1 MKKILIYITLL
12 LITSTAV
19 AQNYPVQSNVNITP
33 PYSVYLS
40 DYASMTSN
48 KLLVTLMLK
57 DVNQSDIQ
65 VKLRLTIKGN
75 GIEIRTKADYLPQ
88 PLLLQG
94 GAPLLISGAD
104 LESYLNPANLDF
116 SGITKSEF
124 TKTGKLPEGVYQFIA
139 EAVEYRRNVTVS
151 NPGMT
156 IGWLVL
162 NDPPRWT
169 LPMANSLLTATYP
182 QNIFFSW
189 MPMSTASPNSAFT
202 TEYEFTIVELWPDSR
217 SPGDA
222 INSSIPLYQVTTSNT
237 SLVYG
242 PAEPE
247 LTPGR
252 KYVCRLRAYDT
263 EGRDLFK
270 NKGYSELLVFTFGQ
284 SCKPSNTI
292 QHQVLGP
299 EDARVN
305 WTSLPG
311 NTQFVLSYAEQNAD
325 GTWSNWYHNETLMPT
340 SNIKGL
346 KAEHTYRYQLKAIC
360 GTLESE
366 YSEIKQFNTPAP
378 DTTVVECGK
387 DISIPNVDDSPPLP
401 MLKVGDIIN
410 VGGFEA
416 RVVEVEGANGTFSGK
431 CVVNVKTFGGVR
443 ILSEFENISVNE
455 SHQVT
460 AGAINSVKGELN
472 IIGLDEIIKEVVD
485 VFDNTET
492 DPNVGDPYQ
501 PGDPVTIVIDGQ
513 TVTVTGDTTFT
524 TPDGTEVIVT
534 LSGQPPIVTV
544 DGEPTEVTTDKLDF
558 DNPNTVT
565 DDGNLAHAAS
575 DTTAYSINYVQF
587 KEFKESDD
595 KTPGFDAYDHGITAY
610 RNEYKDK
617 KVNDQ
622 EYIIPWQSVEANGKQ
637 ARVNMLIDTKVPDSI
652 QTRLKVEMK
661 GMPLSFLA
669 SPDGDTIRILNLV
682 GQGNKDQD
690 LITASYIKD
699 DGDEVP
705 VGYLNLMS
713 YEEQPFNL
721 VIVPVD
727 GEFNYT
733 AFDLQKYLNKVYAPA
748 IVSWTVDIADEP
760 LVVEYDEGEANG
772 LNTSRTLVS
781 KFNAEMKAVITA
793 MENRGDYKPDKA
805 TYYLFVMNKAENES
819 LNGLMPF
826 NSNYG
831 FLFTGDRPDQTQLFR
846 TVAHEL
852 GHGAFKL
859 RHNFDQFSTI
869 EKRSTQNLMDY
880 TNTPETATVLR
891 KFQWDEIIS
900 PRLVALGWSEEKYA
914 EGDPL
919 QIIYEKSK
927 ILYKKANVKGIFY
940 RKKCSEKIKPVRSY
954 VEEDR
959 EVFVYTNN
967 FQKNLIIL
975 YKEPGISETQQS
987 RNELGMNLD
996 KLESIPDN
1004 ELFVNLKTNE
1014 LINCSAFTAI
1024 IKEDFCAI
1032 NQLTKEFVDELFQAV
1047 TSCLESKKNRFHN
1060 YSGIGISAEDIK
1072 EYNDRLDKI
1081 KDWGI
1086 DAQIFITGPATTE
1099 TDKKIVEEEIKTG
1112 KDTEIKI
1119 WLEAG
1124 KNGFYQA
1131 GSFVGENAVVIKG
1144 KDWTKNESKVVRSLI
1159 KFVEDPTIENSIKYS
1174 ISLCESIA
1182 DWVHFLAIPE
1192 KYWNPEYIDPATGKN
1207 GYNPV
1212 LFRIFQITEL
1222 RNPSGIASLFSEIQE
1237 QNLKITFAFLCG
1249 FYNGLIQTGEGL
1261 PDGIAFIFKLIIN
1274 DDQIWSQLKEQFE
1287 QIQLKCGEKHPEV
1300 YFPGIAGANGV
1311 QIYGYGRCAWD
1322 AIVKHFSTGNIYQK
1336 THKYGKLVFD
1346 IVSVVVAW
1354 SKVGIATKI
1363 TKGLDFLDAF
1373 GLAFKVVKPL
1383 AKFINKGFFRCGKK
1397 LLQITRI
1404 EGKAIFRFFN
1414 EAEQQ
1419 VSGKL
1424 RWIEIKDKLGNSY
1437 HAGIDGDDID
1447 LIKLKESLDNKFE
1460 RAVDS
1465 KNIIIET
1472 DDGFNLAEWGDGSP
1486 EGQLVVVKKKLTIIE
1501 LLEKLDKNVVDD
1513 LNKLTPET
1521 RTKIL
1526 NDLTDNPNF
1535 QQFVNENP
1543 FISKAF
1549 TAHKNDL
1556 TQLELDQIDELLK
1569 SPDIPENAK
1578 QWATRGLRLRNMLV
1592 VSRQFD
1598 NGAALSEIIELYP
1611 NSYGR
1616 QITLKVTNKE
1626 TGKILE
1632 IVPDYLVRDGGKYK
1646 IVDAKYTSKALD
1658 DFELQKALTPNQD
1671 VVFGWLTDPKYKGK
1685 LKIEVRAN
1693 NDRLGNLQLKQGKT
1707 IDPDDLGIEILQ
1719 SQAGNPKAIEKTI
1732 KLK

>member
-1 MKKILIYITLL
+1 MKKALTYLVLFLIS
-12 LITSTAV
+12 STAWS
-19 AQNYPVQSNVNITP
+19 QNFPVQSNVNITP

-57 DVNQSDIQ
+57 DINQSDIQ

-75 GIEIRTKADYLPQ
+75 GIEIRTKADYQPQ

-94 GAPLLISGAD
+94 GAPLLISGTD

-116 SGITKSEF
+116 SGTTKSEF
-124 TKTGKLPEGVYQFIA
+124 TKTGKLPEGVYQFIV

-151 NPGMT
+151 NAGMT

-270 NKGYSELLVFTFGQ
+270 NKGYSEILVFTFGQ
-284 SCKPSNTI
+284 SCKPPNII

-346 KAEHTYRYQLKAIC
+346 KAEHSYRYQLKAIC

-378 DTTVVECGK
+378 DTTLVECGK
-387 DISIPNVDDSPPLP
+387 DISIPKVDDSPPLP
-401 MLKVGDIIN
+401 MLKVGDFIN

-416 RVVEVEGANGTFSGK
+416 RIIEVEGSNGTFSGK

-501 PGDPVTIVIDGQ
+501 PGDPVTIVIEGQ
-513 TVTVTGDTTFT
+513 TVTVSGDTTFT
-524 TPDGTEVIVT
+524 TPEGTEVIVT

-544 DGEPTEVTTDKLDF
+544 DGEPTEVTTNKLDF

-565 DDGNLAHAAS
+565 NDGNLAHASS

-587 KEFKESDD
+587 KEFIEPDD
-595 KTPGFDAYDHGITAY
+595 KTPGFDAYDHGIAAY

-622 EYIIPWQSVEANGKQ
+622 EYIIPWQSVEANGKP

-661 GMPLSFLA
+661 GSPLNFLA

-682 GQGNKDQD
+682 GQSNKDLD

-699 DGDEVP
+699 NGDEVP

-713 YEEQPFNL
+713 YESQSKNV

-727 GEFNYT
+727 GEFKYQASALQ
-733 AFDLQKYLNKVYAPA
+733 AFLDKVYAPA
-748 IVSWTVDIADEP
+748 MVAWDVQVADKP
-760 LVVEYDEGEANG
+760 LEVEYNEGEANG
-772 LNTSRTLVS
+772 LNTSRTFFS
-781 KFNAEMKAVITA
+781 SFNEEMKKVIKA

-831 FLFTGDRPDQTQLFR
+831 FLFTGDGPDQTHLFR
-846 TVAHEL
+846 TIAHEL

-869 EKRSTQNLMDY
+869 EKRSTLNLMDY

-891 KFQWDEIIS
+891 KFQWDEIIN
-900 PRLVALGWSEEKYA
+900 PRLVALGWGEELYA
-914 EGDPL
+914 EDGEGG
-919 QIIYEKSK
+919 YS
-927 ILYKKANVKGIFY
+927 
-940 RKKCSEKIKPVRSY
+940 
-954 VEEDR
+954 
-959 EVFVYTNN
+959 
-967 FQKNLIIL
+967 NLPITETVWYNITP
-975 YKEPGISETQQS
+975 PG
-987 RNELGMNLD
+987 
-996 KLESIPDN
+996 K
-1004 ELFVNLKTNE
+1004 
-1014 LINCSAFTAI
+1014 
-1024 IKEDFCAI
+1024 
-1032 NQLTKEFVDELFQAV
+1032 V
-1047 TSCLESKKNRFHN
+1047 TFLAP
-1060 YSGIGISAEDIK
+1060 SGLPFSAENVSRI
-1072 EYNDRLDKI
+1072 LLT
-1081 KDWGI
+1081 
-1086 DAQIFITGPATTE
+1086 TGNTE
-1099 TDKKIVEEEIKTG
+1099 V
-1112 KDTEIKI
+1112 
-1119 WLEAG
+1119 
-1124 KNGFYQA
+1124 
-1131 GSFVGENAVVIKG
+1131 
-1144 KDWTKNESKVVRSLI
+1144 
-1159 KFVEDPTIENSIKYS
+1159 KFDN
-1174 ISLCESIA
+1174 
-1182 DWVHFLAIPE
+1182 
-1192 KYWNPEYIDPATGKN
+1192 
-1207 GYNPV
+1207 
-1212 LFRIFQITEL
+1212 
-1222 RNPSGIASLFSEIQE
+1222 
-1237 QNLKITFAFLCG
+1237 
-1249 FYNGLIQTGEGL
+1249 
-1261 PDGIAFIFKLIIN
+1261 
-1274 DDQIWSQLKEQFE
+1274 
-1287 QIQLKCGEKHPEV
+1287 
-1300 YFPGIAGANGV
+1300 NGV
-1311 QIYGYGRCAWD
+1311 ISKDGTVTLSADRG
-1322 AIVKHFSTGNIYQK
+1322 
-1336 THKYGKLVFD
+1336 
-1346 IVSVVVAW
+1346 VVVAYEVNNIGEKELW
-1354 SKVGIATKI
+1354 TASTSTFSREVKDNETGELKTVNYTGFYGYKNDIYESPATDSKSPSESYFEFIYCYSDGHIGIYELDLIKDLNVFLFPDEKTNYTGSGVFVSNIEEFLLKFKLGSEVYEFKDFSKIDIYGHEVWAKFNYFGNKGLLQKVIRGDETLLLYTIKDKRGKKHHYSFNQILKKWQDFTFGETNIEDIFDYDVIETFYNDFAELGHGIIDIIGFIPLAGEIADAINGAWYYLEGNTTDALLSCGSMLPIIGDVAAKGGKYTIKIVKGLNKAAKIEKIFEFTEDGYKSFSKINDLLKAAKNVARRDECIEIFGKLLEKFPDKTVTIEKFATKI
-1363 TKGLDFLDAF
+1363 TDVDKLKAVLTKIDNLPISPKNLRASLLDDLAKNSKFADDFLAKVADNE
-1373 GLAFKVVKPL
+1373 GLVESWKIVGDIGTNPAWRTHLPL
-1383 AKFINKGFFRCGKK
+1383 LESINKIKADPNLLSKIGGDSKLIDILKKNSTSPYTGCNCGQKWLPNIEETVESLSSFANKFDQSKVNSMVAGLTNEVSSFRRGALQELKGIRNQIDEITDVQVSLPNTSRIADAK
-1397 LLQITRI
+1397 LTNGRWKEIKSTNNILETVGTTNLDQFKAYIKNVTDIDQLKYSFDKELLKTPTSSGGLGLVDDVSVLNHAR
-1404 EGKAIFRFFN
+1404 EQMRLVFRDNAKAIFDANPSVFTKYNNIDDWEDLYDLASKTDFVDN
-1414 EAEQQ
+1414 SIIKNL
-1419 VSGKL
+1419 V
-1424 RWIEIKDKLGNSY
+1424 EI
-1437 HAGIDGDDID
+1437 
-1447 LIKLKESLDNKFE
+1447 
-1460 RAVDS
+1460 
-1465 KNIIIET
+1465 
-1472 DDGFNLAEWGDGSP
+1472 
-1486 EGQLVVVKKKLTIIE
+1486 Q
-1501 LLEKLDKNVVDD
+1501 
-1513 LNKLTPET
+1513 
-1521 RTKIL
+1521 
-1526 NDLTDNPNF
+1526 
-1535 QQFVNENP
+1535 
-1543 FISKAF
+1543 
-1549 TAHKNDL
+1549 
-1556 TQLELDQIDELLK
+1556 
-1569 SPDIPENAK
+1569 
-1578 QWATRGLRLRNMLV
+1578 
-1592 VSRQFD
+1592 
-1598 NGAALSEIIELYP
+1598 
-1611 NSYGR
+1611 
-1616 QITLKVTNKE
+1616 
-1626 TGKILE
+1626 
-1632 IVPDYLVRDGGKYK
+1632 
-1646 IVDAKYTSKALD
+1646 
-1658 DFELQKALTPNQD
+1658 
-1671 VVFGWLTDPKYKGK
+1671 
-1685 LKIEVRAN
+1685 
-1693 NDRLGNLQLKQGKT
+1693 
-1707 IDPDDLGIEILQ
+1707 
-1719 SQAGNPKAIEKTI
+1719 
-1732 KLK
+1732 

>member
-1 MKKILIYITLL
+1 MKKIFSYIALL
-12 LITSTAV
+12 LISSTAWS
-19 AQNYPVQSNVNITP
+19 QNYPVQSNVNITP

-75 GIEIRTKADYLPQ
+75 GIEIRTKADYQPQ

-94 GAPLLISGAD
+94 GAPLLISGTD

-116 SGITKSEF
+116 SGTTKSEF
-124 TKTGKLPEGVYQFIA
+124 TKTGKLPEGVYQFIV
-139 EAVEYRRNVTVS
+139 EAIEYRRNVVVS

-682 GQGNKDQD
+682 GQGNKDLD

-713 YEEQPFNL
+713 YESQSKNV

-727 GEFNYT
+727 GEFKYQASALQ
-733 AFDLQKYLNKVYAPA
+733 AFLDKVYAPA
-748 IVSWTVDIADEP
+748 MVSWDVQVADKP
-760 LVVEYDEGEANG
+760 LEVEYNEGEANG
-772 LNTSRTLVS
+772 LNTSRTFFS
-781 KFNAEMKAVITA
+781 SFNEEMKKVIKA
-793 MENRGDYKPDKA
+793 MESRGDYKPDKA

-826 NSNYG
+826 NSKYG
-831 FLFTGDRPDQTQLFR
+831 FLFTGDGPDQTQLFR
-846 TVAHEL
+846 TIAHEL

-859 RHNFDQFSTI
+859 RHNFDQFKEI

-880 TNTPETATVLR
+880 TTTPETATILR

-900 PRLVALGWSEEKYA
+900 PRLVALGWSEENYSETDEKELENYRLKYNYA
-914 EGDPL
+914 TGDGNAKGADISFKNSDTLYILNPMEFEL
-919 QIIYEKSK
+919 RFVKLEDDKVTEKKEVSVDWLFNDEDGK
-927 ILYKKANVKGIFY
+927 ELPKERNNEKKYTIKTSDFDKANEFWLN
-940 RKKCSEKIKPVRSY
+940 CKI
-954 VEEDR
+954 
-959 EVFVYTNN
+959 N
-967 FQKNLIIL
+967 KNL
-975 YKEPGISETQQS
+975 
-987 RNELGMNLD
+987 
-996 KLESIPDN
+996 KLKI
-1004 ELFVNLKTNE
+1004 FV
-1014 LINCSAFTAI
+1014 
-1024 IKEDFCAI
+1024 
-1032 NQLTKEFVDELFQAV
+1032 
-1047 TSCLESKKNRFHN
+1047 
-1060 YSGIGISAEDIK
+1060 
-1072 EYNDRLDKI
+1072 
-1081 KDWGI
+1081 
-1086 DAQIFITGPATTE
+1086 
-1099 TDKKIVEEEIKTG
+1099 KKI
-1112 KDTEIKI
+1112 
-1119 WLEAG
+1119 
-1124 KNGFYQA
+1124 NNQ
-1131 GSFVGENAVVIKG
+1131 
-1144 KDWTKNESKVVRSLI
+1144 
-1159 KFVEDPTIENSIKYS
+1159 
-1174 ISLCESIA
+1174 
-1182 DWVHFLAIPE
+1182 
-1192 KYWNPEYIDPATGKN
+1192 
-1207 GYNPV
+1207 
-1212 LFRIFQITEL
+1212 TEL
-1222 RNPSGIASLFSEIQE
+1222 P
-1237 QNLKITFAFLCG
+1237 AFVH
-1249 FYNGLIQTGEGL
+1249 N
-1261 PDGIAFIFKLIIN
+1261 
-1274 DDQIWSQLKEQFE
+1274 
-1287 QIQLKCGEKHPEV
+1287 
-1300 YFPGIAGANGV
+1300 
-1311 QIYGYGRCAWD
+1311 
-1322 AIVKHFSTGNIYQK
+1322 
-1336 THKYGKLVFD
+1336 
-1346 IVSVVVAW
+1346 
-1354 SKVGIATKI
+1354 
-1363 TKGLDFLDAF
+1363 
-1373 GLAFKVVKPL
+1373 
-1383 AKFINKGFFRCGKK
+1383 
-1397 LLQITRI
+1397 
-1404 EGKAIFRFFN
+1404 FN
-1414 EAEQQ
+1414 
-1419 VSGKL
+1419 
-1424 RWIEIKDKLGNSY
+1424 
-1437 HAGIDGDDID
+1437 
-1447 LIKLKESLDNKFE
+1447 IKLKGMLDTRLSLFKEKLEENGIDWFFIAGKPENSNNEYAGFGMSNKFELDNKFQYTSYE
-1460 RAVDS
+1460 YSKNKSFETLSEFYKDLMLFDS
-1465 KNIIIET
+1465 KNMSLYNLIIKKDDQMNWIT
-1472 DDGFNLAEWGDGSP
+1472 DLDGNISSIGNLKEY
-1486 EGQLVVVKKKLTIIE
+1486 VC
-1501 LLEKLDKNVVDD
+1501 EKS
-1513 LNKLTPET
+1513 
-1521 RTKIL
+1521 
-1526 NDLTDNPNF
+1526 TD
-1535 QQFVNENP
+1535 
-1543 FISKAF
+1543 
-1549 TAHKNDL
+1549 
-1556 TQLELDQIDELLK
+1556 
-1569 SPDIPENAK
+1569 
-1578 QWATRGLRLRNMLV
+1578 
-1592 VSRQFD
+1592 
-1598 NGAALSEIIELYP
+1598 
-1611 NSYGR
+1611 
-1616 QITLKVTNKE
+1616 KE
-1626 TGKILE
+1626 TSNFLSVANGKENLHLL
-1632 IVPDYLVRDGGKYK
+1632 VNQYLF
-1646 IVDAKYTSKALD
+1646 S
-1658 DFELQKALTPNQD
+1658 F
-1671 VVFGWLTDPKYKGK
+1671 
-1685 LKIEVRAN
+1685 LKIKEISEN
-1693 NDRLGNLQLKQGKT
+1693 SDDKQ
-1707 IDPDDLGIEILQ
+1707 
-1719 SQAGNPKAIEKTI
+1719 
-1732 KLK
+1732 